1 MAHTLSMMLS
11 APIQALWRLVRC
23 LFGRKTETID
33 VESGAGLVAANAAS
47 SEALAKDSVTTCR
60 PALTAVSAFVLASR
74 TAAALLPEVPI
85 GAKAIYVPC
94 SFGLPIIV
102 VTAPDSE
109 DVPFSCV
116 GADAGAKLQQ
126 PSRPP
131 LRPIIN
137 GAKRIHGQTP
147 PRKRRAD
154 SARENLGDHPHAPC
168 RPKSAISRTPQ
179 RPAPVAYV
187 PAAAKASVQNVKIAV
202 ATPAS
207 SEWELEKAAQL
218 AQAREWSARVQARR
232 RSLPTPPPSSSSF
245 PGSVTSPS
253 PVSVS
258 RRVSAPARLPL
269 NERLQRAVS
278 RGAPVSPSPITP
290 AVPLWGDANVS
301 FTLGDD
307 GDDEEASA
315 TGAQHTGLTHEAPAP
330 TGPQHIPAL
339 SPSSSLTSSSAG
351 SLGSILSAFEEHLK
365 SSLWLDLPSLEDLE
379 EGRGA
384 RSEKEVGQVVD
395 DDDHWSD
402 VVSLEDY
409 V

>member
-1 MAHTLSMMLS
+1 MAHTLSVMLS
-11 APIQALWRLVRC
+11 APIQALWRLVRY

-33 VESGAGLVAANAAS
+33 VESGAGLVASNAAS
-47 SEALAKDSVTTCR
+47 SEALAKDFVTTCR
-60 PALTAVSAFVLASR
+60 PDLTAVSAFVLAST
-74 TAAALLPEVPI
+74 TAAALGPNVPI

-94 SFGLPIIV
+94 SPCLPIIV
-102 VTAPDSE
+102 VSAPEGE
-109 DVPFSCV
+109 DFPFSCV
-116 GADAGAKLQQ
+116 GADAGVKLQQ
-126 PSRPP
+126 PSRPS
-131 LRPIIN
+131 LRPIVN
-137 GAKRIHGQTP
+137 GAKRIYGQTP

-154 SARENLGDHPHAPC
+154 SARENIRDHPHAPC
-168 RPKSAISRTPQ
+168 RPKASMSPTPQ

-187 PAAAKASVQNVKIAV
+187 PVAAKDPIQNVKIAV

-207 SEWELEKAAQL
+207 SEWEREKAAQL

-245 PGSVTSPS
+245 PGSVTSPC

-269 NERLQRAVS
+269 QERLKHAVS
-278 RGAPVSPSPITP
+278 GGASSLPPTTP
-290 AVPLWGDANVS
+290 AVQPLWGNANVTY
-301 FTLGDD
+301 TLGDE
-307 GDDEEASA
+307 GDDEEGPT
-315 TGAQHTGLTHEAPAP
+315 TGTQHTGLTYEAPAP

-339 SPSSSLTSSSAG
+339 SPSSSFTSSSAG
-351 SLGSILSAFEEHLK
+351 SLDSILNAFEEQLK

-384 RSEKEVGQVVD
+384 RSEKEVDQVVD